1 MTHSATQPSSSSS
14 RAVGIVPAR
23 WGSTRFPG
31 KSLALVGGKPLVQW
45 VCERAAR
52 ASSLTEVC
60 VATDDERIARA
71 VAGFGFRAVMTRSD
85 HPSGTDRVAEAAR
98 ALDAGIVVNI
108 QGDEP
113 LIEPTLIDELTRAI
127 LEDDRWDMATAACPM
142 HSDEEASR
150 SSVCK
155 VVLDASGGALYFS
168 RHPIPF
174 VRDPERAPAGLTRLR
189 HIGIYLYRRNFLER
203 LVSTPPCEIEQAE
216 SLEQLRALHIGG
228 RIRVVPTSQQSL
240 GVDLPSDVAE
250 VEAEMRA
257 RGLIPQTRGQA

>member
-1 MTHSATQPSSSSS
+1 M
-14 RAVGIVPAR
+14 
-23 WGSTRFPG
+23 
-31 KSLALVGGKPLVQW
+31 QW

-52 ASSLTEVC
+52 ASRLAEVC

-71 VAGFGFRAVMTRSD
+71 VTGFGFRAVMTSAD

-98 ALDAGIVVNI
+98 ALDADIVVNI

-113 LIEPTLIDELTRAI
+113 LIEPALIDKLTSAI
-127 LEDDRWDMATAACPM
+127 LEDDCWNMATAACPI
-142 HSDEEASR
+142 HSEEEALR

-174 VRDPERAPAGLTRLR
+174 IRDPDRAPAGLTRLR
-189 HIGIYLYRRNFLER
+189 HIGIYLYRRDFLER
-203 LVSTPPCEIEQAE
+203 LVSAPPCEIEQAE

-228 RIRVVPTSQQSL
+228 RIRVVITPQQSL

-257 RGLIPQTRGQA
+257 RGLIPKTPGKT